1 MGKPAA
7 RIGDM
12 HVCPMVTPGTPP
24 IPHVGGPITGPG
36 APTVLIGGMPAAVMG
51 DMCVCVGPPDTIVL
65 GSTGVLIGG
74 KPAARMGDQCAH
86 GGAITVGCPT
96 VLIGETSSGS
106 ASGASYMPVEVL
118 LKVIK
123 GMPPKQQ
130 QTFTKV
136 IVAKDAAKLG
146 APYVTPTKV
155 LPLKKDSIVCKF
167 SSLKF
172 ADGSRI
178 VMLSNDGS
186 SNSRKNKEILE
197 VVGGVKVKNKKIQV
211 DLIGAAG
218 PCGGHSNN
226 IKVSSLGIEIQG
238 TNSHNVELYSSP
250 KNGFIETLWP
260 RSIPPRSYA
269 VTGDTCGQ
277 ITSGKVNVYSDAAW
291 DVSIDLKYNEKT
303 SKFGFEEF
311 VIKYTYDNTEST
323 LTLKELPSPIQLF
336 IKVLETT
343 IDAYNG
349 VQKLYEDLTGQKL
362 VEDEYGWHAEYPHIK
377 FSAKWGWEEDKGST
391 LCKYPIT
398 IKFALDPLIGIKG
411 KLDVLGF
418 LINKWAGV
426 GQVINYLRTKV
437 DDSVQLKIDLEFKG
451 TISKSGEISFDL
463 EAGDKDFKLGA
474 ANTNTYAMSLTLT
487 GSAEFDVFFVKMGA
501 SIEGSTGFSFDF
513 VKIGADKHGVF
524 VEFPLTFSGLVI
536 KGIIYSGADSDVNS
550 GPPKRMDDS
559 KMKYKKESVLVEIGE
574 EKFFED
580 RKYVNK

>member
-7 RIGDM
+7 RLGDM
-12 HVCPMVTPGTPP
+12 HSCPMVNPGTPP

-36 APTVLIGGMPAAVMG
+36 APTVLIGGLPAAVMG
-51 DMCVCVGPPDTIVL
+51 DTCTCVGPPDKIVL
-65 GSTGVLIGG
+65 GSAGVFIGG
-74 KPAARMGDQCAH
+74 KPAARMGDKCAH

-118 LKVIK
+118 LEVIK

-146 APYVTPTKV
+146 APFVTPTKV
-155 LPLKKDSIVCKF
+155 LPLKKESIVCSF
-167 SSLKF
+167 SSLKI
-172 ADGSRI
+172 ADGSRFI
-178 VMLSNDGS
+178 NLGSDGCFYQ
-186 SNSRKNKEILE
+186 RKNKEILE
-197 VVGGVKVKNKKIQV
+197 VVGGAKSKSKEIQI
-211 DLIGAAG
+211 DLIGSAG
-218 PCGGHSNN
+218 PCGGHFNN
-226 IKVSSLGIEIQG
+226 IKVSTSSQEAIYATTSETVKL
-238 TNSHNVELYSSP
+238 NSAPKKEGLFEL
-250 KNGFIETLWP
+250 LWP
-260 RSIPPRSYA
+260 RSIDPKPY
-269 VTGDTCGQ
+269 TIIGNTCGQ
-277 ITSGKVNVYSDAAW
+277 ITSGTVIVYTDAAW
-291 DVSIDLKYNEKT
+291 DISFDLEYDKKT

-311 VIKYTYDNTEST
+311 AIKYTYDNKEKT
-323 LTLKELPSPIQLF
+323 LTLKENPFQLF
-336 IKVLETT
+336 IEVLNST
-343 IDAYNG
+343 IDAYNC
-349 VQKLYEDLTGQKL
+349 VKKVYEDLTGQKL
-362 VEDEYGWHAEYPHIK
+362 VEDEYGWHAEYPKIK
-377 FSAKWGWEEDKGST
+377 FSAKWGWEEDKATT

-418 LINKWAGV
+418 LINKWAGI

-463 EAGDKDFKLGA
+463 EAGDKAFKLGA
-474 ANTNTYAMSLTLT
+474 SNTNTYAMSLTLT
-487 GSAEFDVFFVKMGA
+487 GSAEFDVFFLKMGA
-501 SIEGSTGFSFDF
+501 SIEGTTGFSFDF
-513 VKIGADKHGVF
+513 VIIGADKHGVF
-524 VEFPLTFSGLVI
+524 VEFPLTFSGLVV

-550 GPPKRMDDS
+550 DPPKRMDDS
-559 KMKYKKESVLVEIGE
+559 KMKYKKETVLAEIGE